1 MSKLWLT
8 LLAILPGGC
17 LFVAFGVSLRWW
29 MRRRRERRRR
39 LSMIY
44 LRTLLLR
51 CDGRGQAR
59 FPYIDRPGADMALA
73 EAIAGLRR
81 VTYGCDAAVLRS
93 VVRSYDLEEKLLRR
107 LRRPGADRPRLL
119 ALLSALPLGSRM
131 VERLAPYARSRSR
144 EVRFYALLARLVAD
158 PGQAIPL
165 LRDFPD
171 PLSRFECAE
180 LTALMR
186 RGALP
191 LPCEPLLQ
199 ASEENLRRVG
209 LCIARHFG
217 IDGVRG
223 LVLGLTSDDRVG
235 CEAME
240 TLCDLH
246 LAFPRRTDV
255 SDGALSAEQKRA
267 LLRRAAYEGYA
278 LRAVEHLLC
287 GEERIAFERLAAT
300 YKSAVLWS

>member
-1 MSKLWLT
+1 MNRMGWILLT
-8 LLAILPGGC
+8 ALPGGC
-17 LFVAFGVSLRWW
+17 LLVALGAALHWW
-29 MRRRRERRRR
+29 RLRRRERRRR
-39 LSMIY
+39 LAVIY

-51 CDGRGQAR
+51 CAGRAEAR
-59 FPYIDRPGADMALA
+59 FPFAGSPGADMALA
-73 EAIAGLRR
+73 EAIADLRR
-81 VTYGCDAAVLRS
+81 MTYGCDAAVLRS

-107 LRRPGADRPRLL
+107 LRRPGANRRRLL

-131 VERLAPYARSRSR
+131 AQRLAPYARSRSR

-171 PLSRFECAE
+171 PLNRFECDE

-199 ASEENLRRVG
+199 APEENLRRVG

-217 IDGVRG
+217 IEGVRG
-223 LVLGLTSDDRVG
+223 LVLGLISDERVG

-246 LAFPRRTDV
+246 LAFPGASEVRA
-255 SDGALSAEQKRA
+255 GALSSEEKRA

-300 YKSAVLWS
+300 YKSPALWS